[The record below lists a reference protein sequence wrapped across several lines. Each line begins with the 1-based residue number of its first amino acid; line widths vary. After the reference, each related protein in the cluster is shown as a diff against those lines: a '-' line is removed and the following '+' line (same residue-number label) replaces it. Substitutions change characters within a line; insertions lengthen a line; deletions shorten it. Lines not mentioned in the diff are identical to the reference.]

1 MVKTIGPRTLKKI
14 NDWMKESRER
24 AKKAHYE
31 KRATIREDARN
42 PLKKKSPTKPVVRA
56 PKPKAK
62 VKAKTIRSPHTTTSK
77 ASQWFKDMA
86 REKRG
91 SLRKNTRQL
100 KGRR

>member
-86 REKRG
+86 REKRD

>member
-31 KRATIREDARN
+31 KRATIREDARQ
-42 PLKKKSPTKPVVRA
+42 PQKKKSPRRPVVRA

-62 VKAKTIRSPHTTTSK
+62 VKAKTVRSPHTTTSK

-86 REKRG
+86 REKRD